1 MIVGKVLGTLFGA
14 MVGKIAGA
22 IIGFII
28 GHWFDTSL
36 RSAMRS
42 GPTQQGSQQY
52 TATLFG
58 VLGHLA
64 KSKGRVT
71 EQDIDYVSALMA
83 RLRLQDEAQKRAQ
96 DAFSEG
102 KASDYPLE
110 DKVRA
115 LRRQFAWRRDLL
127 QFFMEQILT
136 IAMHDGTVE
145 PAEYDVLRRVT
156 ATLGFNQAQLD
167 AWLSMAQAGQRFT
180 GGGRAGR
187 SAPSHADQLRNAY
200 AVLGVSD
207 QAGAAEVKK
216 AYRKLMAKHHPDKL
230 AAQGLPTEMRESAQT
245 KAQEIQ
251 AAYEL
256 IKKELER

>member
-14 MVGKIAGA
+14 MVGKLFGA
-22 IIGFII
+22 IIGFMI

-42 GPTQQGSQQY
+42 GPSAQGAQHY
-52 TATLFG
+52 TTTLFG

-71 EQDIDYVSALMA
+71 EQDIDYVSTLMT
-83 RLRLQDEAQKRAQ
+83 RLRLQGDAQKRAQ
-96 DAFSEG
+96 AAFSEG

-127 QFFMEQILT
+127 QFFMEQVLI

-145 PAEYDVLRRVT
+145 PAEYEVLRRVT
-156 ATLGFNQAQLD
+156 ATLGFSQQQLD

-180 GGGRAGR
+180 GSGQAGR
-187 SAPSHADQLRNAY
+187 SAPSPEDQLRNAY

-207 QAGAAEVKK
+207 TASAAEVKK

-230 AAQGLPTEMRESAQT
+230 AAQGLPPEMRESAQA

>member
-14 MVGKIAGA
+14 MVGKIFGA
-22 IIGFII
+22 IIGFMI

-36 RSAMRS
+36 QSAMRA
-42 GPTQQGSQQY
+42 GPTQQGAQHY
-52 TATLFG
+52 TETLFG

-71 EQDIDYVSALMA
+71 EQDIDYVSTLMA
-83 RLRLQDEAQKRAQ
+83 RLRLQGESQRRAQ
-96 DAFSEG
+96 AAFGEG
-102 KASDYPLE
+102 KATDYPLE
-110 DKVRA
+110 DKVKA

-127 QFFMEQILT
+127 QFFMEQVLI

-145 PAEYDVLRRVT
+145 PAEYEVLRRVT
-156 ATLGFNQAQLD
+156 ATLGFSQAQLD
-167 AWLSMAQAGQRFT
+167 AWLSMAQAGQRFS
-180 GGGRAGR
+180 GGQAGGA
-187 SAPSHADQLRNAY
+187 APSSADQLRNAY

-207 QAGAAEVKK
+207 SASAADVKK

-230 AAQGLPTEMRESAQT
+230 AAQGLPTEMRESAQV